1 MYILCIYEMSVLFCA
16 KQSFVSCDATIIHIF
31 NILPLVCSCYFG
43 WIIVHHI
50 FLYYTPNLMLSLGFV
65 KVILGMLKLTWESS
79 LSKAGAIPP
88 PLPLPWSLPYS
99 ETYSFSLFF
108 FSLSFFLL
116 FPDTVAE
123 QQELWVR
130 MTLKYVCLT
139 NIFRCTFSS
148 PGSCCRK
155 NYFDFCHWNFF
166 FSFVNFF
173 FFFFFSSI

>member
-1 MYILCIYEMSVLFCA
+1 MKKESSLMYILCIYEMSVLFCA

-108 FSLSFFLL
+108 FL
-116 FPDTVAE
+116 
-123 QQELWVR
+123 
-130 MTLKYVCLT
+130 CL
-139 NIFRCTFSS
+139 
-148 PGSCCRK
+148 
-155 NYFDFCHWNFF
+155 FF
-166 FSFVNFF
+166 FIVSRHCGWAAGAVGKNDLE
-173 FFFFFSSI
+173 ICVPH